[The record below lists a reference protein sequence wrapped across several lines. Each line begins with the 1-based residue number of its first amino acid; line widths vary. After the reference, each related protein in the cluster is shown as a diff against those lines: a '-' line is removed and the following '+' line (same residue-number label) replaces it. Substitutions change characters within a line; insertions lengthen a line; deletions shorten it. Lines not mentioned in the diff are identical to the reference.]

1 MPFAL
6 RWYFITTAAGFSIT
20 SAAITFALYQYSH
33 NNNGLCAEDSAMPGW
48 KFIPTLIAVVYTQ
61 LTGIILGAVKRT
73 GPFARMAETN
83 GRIPVARY
91 TLLEKAKPWWKT
103 LHRGFQGR
111 RNGGSWNWVTI
122 LSCSIYIL
130 AILGISPMSAALL
143 RTEEMHQTSSETL
156 GRLEMRNGLMVQPRV
171 ERDTYLQT
179 MGAIFQN
186 YSSSPWIT
194 DDFVIFPFWPWA
206 SVDRKTPWD
215 YKVEYSGTWE
225 ANTTV
230 FHADLVCAK
239 LDMKKKDMYL
249 RHAPEGYGEEG
260 EKFYQASVLLESNHG
275 CQFNLSVDVEY
286 DALTTDW
293 IFWGDVNNITLR
305 DYMSSDPTV
314 RFNEYCH
321 ESEIMMMSTP
331 WWPRQSITPT
341 DRFMENMTMLAYAC
355 HTSHSM
361 ATIPAR
367 TTAVW
372 DPIWDEGTLS
382 VEFDEDLFHQT
393 RTPLS
398 STVVDLLELRKIYTD
413 IKWSDFVPQ
422 KSKTSDSKIDSYD
435 VPFGGAA
442 AILGVPYNFSI
453 PRMMAD
459 SQLPMVAARFRRR
472 FFAEI
477 VGGSMKRTRV
487 LEMRATSGHRLKSVR
502 TVLVSGQAAWILCA
516 LLLTSCFF
524 FLGILTETLA
534 AKTTPN
540 LYHDPSTLLGTSV
553 WGSGDAMALRS
564 FTTLDLAT
572 RKTLKEELAGK
583 VFISK
588 HGKLQEG
595 EAGIQDGHKSTY
607 SRNHRRIY

>member
-1 MPFAL
+1 
-6 RWYFITTAAGFSIT
+6 
-20 SAAITFALYQYSH
+20 
-33 NNNGLCAEDSAMPGW
+33 
-48 KFIPTLIAVVYTQ
+48 
-61 LTGIILGAVKRT
+61 
-73 GPFARMAETN
+73 
-83 GRIPVARY
+83 
-91 TLLEKAKPWWKT
+91 
-103 LHRGFQGR
+103 
-111 RNGGSWNWVTI
+111 
-122 LSCSIYIL
+122 
-130 AILGISPMSAALL
+130 
-143 RTEEMHQTSSETL
+143 
-156 GRLEMRNGLMVQPRV
+156 
-171 ERDTYLQT
+171 
-179 MGAIFQN
+179 
-186 YSSSPWIT
+186 
-194 DDFVIFPFWPWA
+194 
-206 SVDRKTPWD
+206 
-215 YKVEYSGTWE
+215 
-225 ANTTV
+225 
-230 FHADLVCAK
+230 
-239 LDMKKKDMYL
+239 MKKKDMYL

-275 CQFNLSVDVEY
+275 CQFNLTVDVEY

-293 IFWGDVNNITLR
+293 IFWGDINNITLR

-341 DRFMENMTMLAYAC
+341 DRFLENMTMLVYAC

-361 ATIPAR
+361 AIIPAR

-372 DPIWDEGTLS
+372 DPTWDEGTLS

-422 KSKTSDSKIDSYD
+422 KSKASDSEIDSYD

-459 SQLPMVAARFRRR
+459 SQLPMVAAQFRRR

-477 VGGSMKRTRV
+477 FGGSMKRTRV

-502 TVLVSGQAAWILCA
+502 TVLVSGQAAWILCV

-534 AKTTPN
+534 AKTTPK
-540 LYHDPSTLLGTSV
+540 LYHDPGTLLGTSI

-564 FTTLDLAT
+564 FTKLDLAT
-572 RKTLKEELAGK
+572 RKTLNEELAGK
-583 VFISK
+583 VFITK
-588 HGKLQEG
+588 QGKLQEG
-595 EAGIQDGHKSTY
+595 EAVIQDGHKKYRPMTSHLCYPSYDYET
-607 SRNHRRIY
+607 